1 MKHAPVSPKAGKTRT
16 KRPAEVDVA
25 VIGSGPAGLT
35 AALHARK
42 AGARNVLVL
51 EREEE
56 LGGILKQCIHN
67 GFGLE
72 QFRKDYTGPEY
83 AERLI
88 NEVKR
93 AGAKYLLNTMVTGLA
108 PDRMITAVSP
118 EQGVFEI
125 RPRSV
130 VLAMGCRERARGSI
144 GIPGTRPAGIYTAG
158 VAQRFVNIEGYL
170 PGRDVVV
177 LGSGDIGLIM
187 ARRLTLE
194 GARVRGVYE
203 IMDYPGGLK
212 RNIVQCLND
221 FDIPLHLSHTVTE
234 IRGRQRVEGVVVSR
248 VDGSQQ
254 PVAGTEEFVPCDT
267 LLLSVGLIP
276 ENELSRE
283 AGVELSAITRGP
295 VVTETMQTSAP
306 GIFSCGNVSTVFDL
320 VDYVAQTSVTA
331 GTNAALLAARAHGK
345 DGKTVDIA
353 PGENVRLVYPQ
364 RYSFQGDL
372 VLYIRSAEPVEKP
385 VRVAVDPPGMRVKRQ
400 YARPNEMIRVKVPG
414 DKLKDVKNDIEIAIV
429 ED

>member
-1 MKHAPVSPKAGKTRT
+1 MKS
-16 KRPAEVDVA
+16 DVT

-35 AALHARK
+35 AALNADRS
-42 AGARNVLVL
+42 GAKNVLLL

-72 QFRKDYTGPEY
+72 QFKKDYTGPEY

-88 NEVKR
+88 EEIEESNVR
-93 AGAKYLLNTMVTGLA
+93 CLLNTMVIGLS
-108 PDRMITAVSP
+108 PDRTVTAVNP
-118 EQGVFEI
+118 GKGVFRIESK
-125 RPRSV
+125 SV

-144 GIPGTRPAGIYTAG
+144 NIPGTRPAGVYTAG
-158 VAQRFVNIEGYL
+158 VAQRFVNIDGYL
-170 PGRDVVV
+170 PGKEIVI

-194 GARVRGVYE
+194 GARVKGVYE

-234 IRGRQRVEGVVVSR
+234 IRGNERVEGVVVSR
-248 VDGSQQ
+248 VNGKMQ
-254 PVAGTEEFVPCDT
+254 PVEGSEEFIACDT

-276 ENELSRE
+276 ENELSKG
-283 AGVELSAITRGP
+283 AGIELSTTTKGP
-295 VVTETMQTSAP
+295 VTTETMETPVP

-320 VDYVAQTSVTA
+320 VDYVAQTGMAA
-331 GTNAALLAARAHGK
+331 GRNAAGYAAGDWKKAGNS
-345 DGKTVDIA
+345 VEVI
-353 PGENVRLVYPQ
+353 PGEDVRVLFPQ
-364 RYSFQGDL
+364 RYSFRDDL
-372 VLYIRSAEPVEKP
+372 TLFIRSERSIESPVSIDISPLEIHIK
-385 VRVAVDPPGMRVKRQ
+385 KL
-400 YARPNEMIRVKVPG
+400 YARPNEMIRVKLPR
-414 DKLKDVKNDIEIAIV
+414 DKLKGVTESITVSITER
-429 ED
+429 